1 MNTGR
6 ISARYAKALY
16 EFAAENGQDGKV
28 YEEMKALSNVMFDL
42 PEINKT
48 LLNPIVT
55 AEKKKELLTT
65 AVGTN
70 VSAEFKRFLD
80 FVIEKRR
87 EAYFHN
93 ISLVYQDIYRK
104 ANNIVIGKLTTAT
117 EIGEEEQMK
126 MKKLVADITNSNV
139 DFVTNIDDNI
149 VGGFI
154 LQVGTYQL
162 DASVSSQLRNI
173 KGELIRKNCSDKMLQ

>member
-16 EFAAENGQDGKV
+16 EYAAENGQDGKV
-28 YEEMKALSNVMFDL
+28 YEEMKVLSDTLFEV
-42 PEINKT
+42 PEINKA
-48 LLNPIVT
+48 LLNPIVS
-55 AEKKKELLTT
+55 ADKKKELLTT
-65 AVGTN
+65 AAGSD

-80 FVIEKRR
+80 LVIEKKR

-117 EIGEEEQMK
+117 SINEEEQDK
-126 MKKLVADITNSNV
+126 MKQIVANVTNSNV
-139 DFVTNIDDNI
+139 DFVTTIDPDI

-162 DASVSSQLRNI
+162 DASVSNQLRSI
-173 KGELIRKNCSDKMLQ
+173 KNELIRRNGSNKEL